1 MTAKAKPA
9 DVAPTIGAASRA
21 VIAAMMAILSAR
33 GFDGMTPA
41 FAGVIPLLDAVG
53 VRPTKLAQQAGVSK
67 QAMSQL
73 VRELETRGYVEQL
86 ADKTDTRA
94 KLVRLSRRGV
104 ALREACLLARGE
116 LQARAGEALGKT
128 RLERLQ
134 RDLAELTAAFGKA
147 NRP

>member
-1 MTAKAKPA
+1 MTAGAKPV

-33 GFDGMTPA
+33 GFEGMTPA

-94 KLVRLSRRGV
+94 KLVRLTRRGV

-116 LQARAGEALGKT
+116 LQKRAAEALGKT

-134 RDLAELTAAFGKA
+134 RDLAELTSAFVRA
-147 NRP
+147 N